1 MKKTA
6 FILAVLLVVG
16 IVMAQNKVNIVKV
29 DATPTGPQTAA
40 NSDSV
45 TCATNTCVPDGSFI
59 TFGAKA
65 DAKSTATD
73 TTAITAMQVLKEIS
87 AMVQAPPSQA
97 VTNAGT
103 FATQSQPTPVTS
115 GGLTNYTVEA
125 GSSDNHVNIKNGAG
139 QVYYIHAYTK
149 HTAAQ
154 YLRLYNAAT
163 GFNGCGSATNLV
175 WEGIIPAASTGS
187 GLNVDISNGIAFGTG
202 ISICVTGAF
211 GNTDTTSA
219 TASVTTV
226 DIGYK

>member
-87 AMVQAPPSQA
+87 AMVQVPPPSAGTLASGA
-97 VTNAGT
+97 VT
-103 FATQSQPTPVTS
+103 
-115 GGLTNYTVEA
+115 
-125 GSSDNHVNIKNGAG
+125 
-139 QVYYIHAYTK
+139 
-149 HTAAQ
+149 TAM
-154 YLRLYNAAT
+154 T
-163 GFNGCGSATNLV
+163 G
-175 WEGIIPAASTGS
+175 
-187 GLNVDISNGIAFGTG
+187 
-202 ISICVTGAF
+202 
-211 GNTDTTSA
+211 TTSTSVIGA
-219 TASVTTV
+219 TASNYIYVTQCTVSNASLTVSTDIILQDGSGGTTLYNIPAPAATVATTGGAGAVVSFPVPLKVTTV
-226 DIGYK
+226 GNALFAANVTTGSSTKIACSGFKSTVSY